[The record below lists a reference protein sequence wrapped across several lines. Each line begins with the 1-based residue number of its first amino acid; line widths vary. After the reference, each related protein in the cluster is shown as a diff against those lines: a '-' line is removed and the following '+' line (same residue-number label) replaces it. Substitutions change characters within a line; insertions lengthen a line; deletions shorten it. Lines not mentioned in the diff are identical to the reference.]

1 LIKTA
6 KIEGCPIRR
15 HIACL
20 LVSLCLCPRYVYV
33 HIRETEMIAQA
44 IEAAQQ
50 VGEPIGIYV
59 WGGTK

>member
-1 LIKTA
+1 MPNPSA
-6 KIEGCPIRR
+6 Y
-15 HIACL
+15 CL

-33 HIRETEMIAQA
+33 HIRETEMITQA

-59 WGGTK
+59 WGGTR